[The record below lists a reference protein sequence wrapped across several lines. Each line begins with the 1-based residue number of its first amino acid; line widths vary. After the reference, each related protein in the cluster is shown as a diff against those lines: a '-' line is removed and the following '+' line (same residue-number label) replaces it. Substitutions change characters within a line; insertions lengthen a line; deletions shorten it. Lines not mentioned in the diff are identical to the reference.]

1 MANQVVIKAQINE
14 EGFLPLV
21 IYTKNDTFSLIK
33 NEIEVTYYSNM
44 QIIILGILIIF
55 IVGLVIS
62 MLIICKKQQTNYN
75 HSNKKYDE
83 VEIKEMDE
91 IFMNKRE
98 NVEEACRVTNI
109 K

>member
-1 MANQVVIKAQINE
+1 M
-14 EGFLPLV
+14 
-21 IYTKNDTFSLIK
+21 THLIK

-62 MLIICKKQQTNYN
+62 MLIICKKQQNNYN
-75 HSNKKYDE
+75 HSNKKYNV

-91 IFMNKRE
+91 IFLNKRE
-98 NVEEACRVTNI
+98 NVEETCRVTNI